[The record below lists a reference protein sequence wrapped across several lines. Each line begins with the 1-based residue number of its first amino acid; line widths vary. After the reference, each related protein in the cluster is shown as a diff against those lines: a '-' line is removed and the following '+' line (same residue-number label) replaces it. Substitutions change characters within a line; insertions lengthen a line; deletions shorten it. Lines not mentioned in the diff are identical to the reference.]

1 LKELPYGFSV
11 DLNLP
16 LEQAISATKEA
27 LKAEGFGVLTE
38 IDVRKTLKE
47 KISADFQPYVI
58 LGACNPSLAFA
69 ALQDDVDTG
78 LLLPCNVTVRE
89 EDAGRS
95 IVSALD
101 PNRMARVS
109 PSAELKEVARLARE
123 KLERVLE
130 VLGGQP
136 AS

>member
-1 LKELPYGFSV
+1 MKELPYGFSI

-78 LLLPCNVTVRE
+78 LFLPCNVTVRE
-89 EDAGRS
+89 EEAGRS

-101 PNRMARVS
+101 PNIMARVS

-130 VLGGQP
+130 VLDRQP